1 MNGLEAISSIAAHP
15 NSEVAT
21 LTPSLIGAPTGVAA
35 TAASLQSFT
44 SLMTN
49 GVADM
54 QEKIDYAN
62 EMVQAYALDDSMPA
76 HSVMIALEEARISI
90 ELGLQVRNRLVE
102 AYRDIMNMQL

>member
-1 MNGLEAISSIAAHP
+1 MNGLETISAISARAM
-15 NSEVAT
+15 SEVETMTA
-21 LTPSLIGAPTGVAA
+21 GAMSSPV
-35 TAASLQSFT
+35 TAAPANLQSFT

-54 QEKIDYAN
+54 QAKINHAN
-62 EMVQAYALDDSMPA
+62 EMVQAYALDDSIPA